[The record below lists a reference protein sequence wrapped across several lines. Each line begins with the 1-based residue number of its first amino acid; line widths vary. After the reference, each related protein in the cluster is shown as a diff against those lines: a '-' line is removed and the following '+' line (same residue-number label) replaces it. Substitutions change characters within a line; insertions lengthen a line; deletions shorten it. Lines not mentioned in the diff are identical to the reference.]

1 MQGPCPVSDS
11 FHNLDLDVQPLRSR
25 VTAAT
30 FQRAQAICETRR
42 IWDCQ
47 VHREA
52 TRRWSILGTVK
63 GSTPEPYAA
72 TAEISADSAG
82 RLIHF
87 EGNCSCPVGL
97 DCKHAVALVLQA
109 TIHAPRTTERSTA
122 HQLAMQWLDQ
132 VHPQPP
138 GAAEPLPEPDT
149 AVFLLHVPIQ
159 ISSSTQGTTT
169 PLLFWGWSR
178 PRKSGGWTKV
188 KAPYSASIPRQA
200 SAEEQECARLIDTL
214 SSVHSR
220 VLGQAGLLALKLA
233 ARSGRLFLAD
243 ARRQITGPP
252 LAWGAERC
260 VQWRW
265 DSAMPEDSVE
275 PCWTLQASLPPGQ
288 GLLLGSNPALYLDR
302 QAGLCGEAV
311 SPGTAPQRLGLLLR
325 APPIPQSVFEQHPE
339 LSASLAGLPLPAVMQ
354 PVQSLQDIT
363 PQPCLHIRPMKMQD
377 RARLGPLHMDL
388 SFDYAGL
395 RRHWSHPQSPVLEE
409 ANGRRVLLHR
419 DLAAELGAIA
429 SLRRLGLEGDAQGRH
444 HISPTL
450 PAMVTQWLDW
460 AAQDFEPLRAA
471 GFVVTQ
477 EAHVA
482 GVVQHVDGLD
492 FRLTDADG
500 RPLGDDTVGPHA
512 QQHSWFGLSLGMN
525 IDGVR
530 RDALPWLPGLL
541 RQLRTTSHGAD
552 LPEWIWH
559 AQEDGSYLRIPSAP
573 LKPWVQVLLD
583 LLEDQRPENGVLSV
597 SRLDVIHM
605 GAALG
610 QDTPWAGVASLRSL
624 LPRLDGHA
632 RLPETPLPRGLQA
645 RLRPY
650 QHRGLDWLQLLAAHG
665 LNGVLAD
672 DMGLGKTL
680 QTLAHLLAEKEAGR
694 LDRPALIVAPVS
706 LLGNWQREA
715 ARFTPSLSTLVWH
728 GSGRHGAAREL
739 QHTDLVI
746 APYSLLQ
753 RDRGL
758 WLGKSW
764 HIVVLDEA
772 QNIKNASTHA
782 AQIASELDTRHRLC
796 LSGTPLENHLGELWS
811 LFHFLMPGFLGS
823 QASFRQRFRT
833 PIERHGDLEKL
844 EQLRR
849 RVAPF
854 LLRRAKSE
862 VATELPEKVENIT
875 FATLEG
881 PQANLYETIRLTTEK
896 TVRDAL
902 ASKGLARS
910 QIEFLD
916 ALLKLR
922 QVCCDPRL
930 LRTTAGHAAKASSA
944 KLELLMELL
953 PEMIAEGRRVLLF
966 SQFTSMLDLIEEE
979 LQARGMAWTKLTGQT
994 QQRDA
999 AIERFTSGQ
1008 VPLFLISLKA
1018 GGTGLNLPQADTVI
1032 HYDPWWNPAVEEQA
1046 TARAH
1051 RIGQTSQVFV
1061 YKLVAQGT
1069 IEERILALQAR
1080 KAGLAQSL
1088 LHGTAARREALFT
1101 EEDLAELLKP
1111 LQ

>member
-1 MQGPCPVSDS
+1 
-11 FHNLDLDVQPLRSR
+11 
-25 VTAAT
+25 
-30 FQRAQAICETRR
+30 
-42 IWDCQ
+42 
-47 VHREA
+47 
-52 TRRWSILGTVK
+52 
-63 GSTPEPYAA
+63 
-72 TAEISADSAG
+72 
-82 RLIHF
+82 
-87 EGNCSCPVGL
+87 
-97 DCKHAVALVLQA
+97 
-109 TIHAPRTTERSTA
+109 
-122 HQLAMQWLDQ
+122 
-132 VHPQPP
+132 
-138 GAAEPLPEPDT
+138 
-149 AVFLLHVPIQ
+149 
-159 ISSSTQGTTT
+159 
-169 PLLFWGWSR
+169 
-178 PRKSGGWTKV
+178 
-188 KAPYSASIPRQA
+188 
-200 SAEEQECARLIDTL
+200 
-214 SSVHSR
+214 
-220 VLGQAGLLALKLA
+220 
-233 ARSGRLFLAD
+233 
-243 ARRQITGPP
+243 
-252 LAWGAERC
+252 
-260 VQWRW
+260 
-265 DSAMPEDSVE
+265 
-275 PCWTLQASLPPGQ
+275 
-288 GLLLGSNPALYLDR
+288 
-302 QAGLCGEAV
+302 
-311 SPGTAPQRLGLLLR
+311 
-325 APPIPQSVFEQHPE
+325 
-339 LSASLAGLPLPAVMQ
+339 MQ
-354 PVQSLQDIT
+354 PVQSLLGIA
-363 PQPCLHIRPMKMQD
+363 PQPCLHIRPVKMPD
-377 RARLGPLHMDL
+377 RARLSPLQMDL

-409 ANGRRVLLHR
+409 ADGRRVLLHR

-444 HISPTL
+444 HISTGQPTL
-450 PAMVTQWLDW
+450 VTQWLDW
-460 AAQDFEPLRAA
+460 ATRDFEPLRAA
-471 GFVVTQ
+471 GFMVTQ

-482 GVVQHVDGLD
+482 DVVQRVAALD

-500 RPLGDDTVGPHA
+500 RPLGDDTVDPQA
-512 QQHSWFGLSLGMN
+512 QQHSWFGLSLGMD

-530 RDALPWLPGLL
+530 RDALPWLPGIL
-541 RQLRTTSHGAD
+541 RQLRTTAHGAE

-583 LLEDQRPENGVLSV
+583 LLEGQRPENGVLRV
-597 SRLDVIHM
+597 SRLDVIHL
-605 GAALG
+605 GTALG
-610 QDTPWAGVASLRSL
+610 DDTPWAGVASLRSL
-624 LPRLDGHA
+624 LPRLGGHA
-632 RLPETPLPRGLQA
+632 QLPQTPLPRGLQA
-645 RLRPY
+645 QLRPY

-665 LNGVLAD
+665 LDGVLAD

-706 LLGNWQREA
+706 LLGNWRREA

-728 GSGRHGAAREL
+728 GSGRHGTAPEL
-739 QHTDLVI
+739 QHADVVI
-746 APYSLLQ
+746 APYSLLK

-772 QNIKNASTHA
+772 QNIKNTSTHA

-844 EQLRR
+844 GHLRR

-854 LLRRAKSE
+854 LLRRTKGE
-862 VATELPEKVENIT
+862 VVTELPEKVENIT

-881 PQANLYETIRLTTEK
+881 PQANLYETIRLATEK
-896 TVRDAL
+896 TVRAAL
-902 ASKGLARS
+902 VSKGLARS

-930 LRTTAGHAAKASSA
+930 LRTSAWQAGKAPSA
-944 KLELLMELL
+944 KLDLLMELL

-966 SQFTSMLDLIEEE
+966 SQFTSMLGLIEEE

-994 QQRDA
+994 QQRDV

-1008 VPLFLISLKA
+1008 VPLFLISLRA

-1032 HYDPWWNPAVEEQA
+1032 HFDPWWNPAVEEQA

-1051 RIGQTSQVFV
+1051 RIGQTSKVFV

-1080 KAGLAQSL
+1080 KAELAQSL

-1111 LQ
+1111 LE